1 MKITI
6 LPDQFGGDPQSVAM
20 LQAFY
25 SRSIEPIESRLEK
38 LGNDLTKVRE
48 ALKRYYIGYG
58 HQSIAEGASVTLF
71 VENVSILAAKAIQ
84 EDPQYRGQ
92 ECSSRYIE
100 LSGEGYPAGGNS
112 AIAWAGLQKEILAA
126 LLVGVRE
133 KHPFEGA
140 EGDSKG
146 HTTWMNATAA
156 RAFDIARG
164 WIPASALTNLSVHMT
179 IRQLNDMTARL
190 SGHPLVEV
198 VEIAH
203 EMKRVLADRYP
214 DACVPEYTPYDREYV
229 YWLAMGGTSAWYN
242 TSKSLHLVDR
252 PYRISTTGVLRHE
265 VAAFLSKRPKY
276 AAIPNHMQNDLSF
289 TLEGAMDYGT
299 WRDLQ
304 RHRRNTG
311 APPMLTAD
319 YGFQTWYAAR
329 LSDYLREDDAVRFSN
344 STVLLITKFRDS
356 CTEPVQD
363 QYRLPIGM
371 NVVFS
376 YTFGLAQ
383 AVYLAELR
391 SGNTVHPILR
401 PFAQALAEDLE
412 ETHGVKVYY
421 DKEPARFDLKRG
433 TQTITENAA

>member
-1 MKITI
+1 MKISI

-25 SRSIEPIESRLEK
+25 SRSIEPIDSRLEK
-38 LGNDLTKVRE
+38 LGNDLTKVRK
-48 ALKRYYIGYG
+48 ALKQYYLGYG
-58 HQSIAEGASVTLF
+58 HNSIAEGGSVTLF

-100 LSGEGYPAGGNS
+100 LSGEGHPSGGSS
-112 AIAWAGLQKEILAA
+112 AKEWAELQKEILAK
-126 LLVGVRE
+126 LIISVRE
-133 KHPFEGA
+133 KHPFTGLQVGSHA
-140 EGDSKG
+140 
-146 HTTWMNATAA
+146 TWLNATAA

-190 SGHPLVEV
+190 AAHPLVEV

-203 EMKRVLADRYP
+203 EMKRVLAERYT
-214 DACVPEYTPYDREYV
+214 DACSPEYSTYDREYV
-229 YWLAMGGTSAWYN
+229 YWLSEGGINAWYYTVKPLYTLDSPMN
-242 TSKSLHLVDR
+242 LKAEARLT
-252 PYRISTTGVLRHE
+252 PAE
-265 VAAFLSKRPKY
+265 AEFLSKRPKY
-276 AAIPNHMQNDLSF
+276 AAVPSHMQNCITFEFD
-289 TLEGAMDYGT
+289 GVMDYGT

-311 APPMLTAD
+311 APPLLTAS
-319 YGFQTWYAAR
+319 YGFNAWY
-329 LSDYLREDDAVRFSN
+329 LNCLDDYLSEEDATKFKN
-344 STVLLITKFRDS
+344 STIRLTTLFKSTRKD
-356 CTEPVQD
+356 PVQD

-371 NVVFS
+371 NVSFA

-391 SGNTVHPILR
+391 SGNTVHAILR
-401 PFAQALAEDLE
+401 PFAQYIAEQLE
-412 ETHGVKVYY
+412 TVHGVKVYY

-433 TQTITENAA
+433 TQTITENA